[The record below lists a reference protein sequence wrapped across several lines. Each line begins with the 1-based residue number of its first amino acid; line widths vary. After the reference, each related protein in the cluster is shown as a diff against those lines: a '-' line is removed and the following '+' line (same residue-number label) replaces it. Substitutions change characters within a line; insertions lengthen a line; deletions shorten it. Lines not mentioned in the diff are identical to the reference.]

1 MQALIL
7 AGGEGTRLRPLTST
21 TPKPVLPL
29 ANRPFIT
36 FMIDWLASHGVEE
49 VVLSCGFLAS
59 EVRAVLGDGEPGGPQ
74 LHYVEEEEPLDTA
87 GAVKFAEPLLGERF
101 LVMNGD
107 ILADFDLTALQNF
120 HSEHEAALTI
130 ALTPVEDP
138 SAYGLVRTHDDG
150 RVEAFLEKTSADQFD
165 TNMIN
170 AGAYV
175 LERRVL
181 DMMEDGARVSFERD
195 IFPAL
200 VGSGL
205 YACEA
210 DGYWLDIG
218 TPDRYLKGTRDI
230 LEGAVK
236 TAVGASMGNGSLKIG
251 DDATINPRARL
262 NGPALAGRDCA
273 VGASA
278 QVGPMTVLGDGC
290 VIGEGAIVEH
300 SVLYESVAVEPGAV
314 VRESI
319 VGAGARIGAES
330 QVEGTV
336 VGAEAT
342 IGSGSRLS
350 GERVDAGAPLA
361 SEK

>member
-36 FMIDWLASHGVEE
+36 FMIDWLASHGVDE

-87 GAVKFAEPLLGERF
+87 GAVKFAEPLLGDRF

-120 HSEHEAALTI
+120 HAEHQATLTI

-150 RVEAFLEKTSADQFD
+150 SVEAFLEKTSGPFD

-175 LERRVL
+175 LEHKVL
-181 DMMEDGARVSFERD
+181 DMMEDGVRVSFERD
-195 IFPAL
+195 VFPAL
-200 VGSGL
+200 VGAGL
-205 YACEA
+205 YAFEA

-230 LEGAVK
+230 LEGTVK
-236 TAVGASMGNGSLKIG
+236 TVVGASMGNGSLKIG
-251 DDATINPRARL
+251 DDATINPMARL
-262 NGPALAGRDCA
+262 NGPALAGRACEVD
-273 VGASA
+273 ASA

-290 VIGEGAIVEH
+290 VIGEGAVVEH
-300 SVLYESVAVEPGAV
+300 AVLYESVAVEPGAV

-319 VGAGARIGAES
+319 VGAGALIGAES

-336 VGAEAT
+336 VGADT
-342 IGSGSRLS
+342 KIGSGSRLS
-350 GERVDAGAPLA
+350 GERIDVSGKLP
-361 SEK
+361 S